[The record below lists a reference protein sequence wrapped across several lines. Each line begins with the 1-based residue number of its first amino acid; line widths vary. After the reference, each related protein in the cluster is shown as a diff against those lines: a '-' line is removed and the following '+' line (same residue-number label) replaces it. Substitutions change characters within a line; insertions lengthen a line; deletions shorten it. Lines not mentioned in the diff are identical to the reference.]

1 VQERRLADLRGVQE
15 PGRLRLVC
23 RESREESAER
33 LDALAFPFAFAFAFA
48 FAVAFPF
55 ALAYAFAFALAYAFA
70 FAFPFA
76 VAERNALRPPSRSG
90 NPRTA

>member
-1 VQERRLADLRGVQE
+1 VQERRLADLPGVQE

-33 LDALAFPFAFAFAFA
+33 LDALAFPFAVAFA

-55 ALAYAFAFALAYAFA
+55 ALAYAFPFAFPFAFR

-76 VAERNALRPPSRSG
+76 VAERYALRPPSRSG